1 MELSRLTK
9 VQLREAWP
17 HEASDFTNWLA
28 EEENL
33 QLLSDEIG
41 IDISL
46 VETEASAGRY
56 YVDILA
62 EEETTGRKIVIE
74 NQLEATNHDHLGKL
88 ITYASGFDAEIVVWI
103 VKNVRDEHKQ
113 AVDWLNE
120 HTDDKINIF
129 AIEMELWQIGES
141 PYAPKFQLLSQP
153 NDWAKAVKSS
163 SGQSQLTDT
172 KLMQLDFWTQFKAF
186 VATQESDLR
195 LRKAYPQHW
204 HDVSFGSS
212 KAHLSLIMDTR
223 NEQIR
228 CELYIPGCKELFGE
242 LSGRQ
247 EQIEAALDY
256 DLEWMELPG
265 KKASRI
271 RAARPMDVGN
281 SELWTEYFEW
291 LLEAA
296 QLFQSVFSPHIREL
310 GF

>member
-46 VETEASAGRY
+46 LEIEASVGRY

-88 ITYASGFDAEIVVWI
+88 LTYASGFDAEIVVWI
-103 VKNVRDEHKQ
+103 VKSVRDEHKQ

-120 HTDDKINIF
+120 HTDEKINIF
-129 AIEMELWQIGES
+129 AIEMELWKIGDS

-153 NDWAKAVKSS
+153 NDWAKAVKSAG
-163 SGQSQLTDT
+163 GQSHLTET
-172 KLMQLDFWTQFKAF
+172 KLMQLEFWTQFRAF
-186 VATQESDLR
+186 ASARNTSLR
-195 LRKAYPQHW
+195 LRKPSPQHW
-204 HDVSFGSS
+204 YDIAIGSS
-212 KAHLSLIMDTR
+212 KVHVSLNMNTQS
-223 NEQIR
+223 NEIR
-228 CELYIPGCKELFGE
+228 CELYISDSKELYFALE
-242 LSGRQ
+242 ARREEV
-247 EQIEAALDY
+247 EQALNY
-256 DLEWMELPG
+256 DLEWMPLEG
-265 KKASRI
+265 KKASAVRTTI
-271 RAARPMDVGN
+271 PT
-281 SELWTEYFEW
+281 ELNPDSDWESSFEW
-291 LLEAA
+291 FLNAA
-296 QLFQSVFSPHIREL
+296 ESFSGLFAPMLKSL
-310 GF
+310 T